1 MCTLVLGKVDEFL
14 SLADPAQHG
23 FHQRFAITNQGDDT
37 AVVVGIHLAI
47 EKIDAIHLH
56 CFNDGIDLRFIAAFR
71 KIGDTFYERWH
82 DPTA

>member
-1 MCTLVLGKVDEFL
+1 MLGKVNKLL
-14 SLADPAQHG
+14 SFADPAQHG

-37 AVVVGIHLAI
+37 AVVVRIHLAI

-56 CFNDGIDLRFIAAFR
+56 RFNDGIDFRFIAAFR

-82 DPTA
+82 DSTA